1 MGDELKA
8 LPPLPLQPYT
18 DLAAAF
24 RSLAKQIGKTKHER
38 HGFATTAEDG
48 WTGRPVAAFTARF
61 TQGETDADELAD
73 SLNVAADLVDKGDDS
88 LMGAAIRENERRRLA
103 REFLAAKEKWI
114 REHPDKGGFSGLVDD
129 VKGWFE
135 SDDWEGRVGLPLP
148 SADPEPML
156 QKIATAV
163 ELRRQPTVSA

>member
-8 LPPLPLQPYT
+8 LPPLPFKPYT

-24 RSLAKQIGKTKHER
+24 RSLAKQIGTTKHDRRRFSKNAKE
-38 HGFATTAEDG
+38 G
-48 WTGRPVAAFTARF
+48 WTGRPVEAYTARF

-73 SLNVAADLVDKGDDS
+73 SLEAAADMVDKGTNS
-88 LMGAAIRENERRRLA
+88 LLGTAIRENNRRQLA
-103 REFLAAKEKWI
+103 RDFLAAKEKWI
-114 REHPDKGGFSGLVDD
+114 REHPDKGGLSGLVDD

-135 SDDWEGRVGLPLP
+135 SDDWEGRLGLPLP
-148 SADPEPML
+148 SADAEPML